1 MKRNLFIAVAGV
13 AVFATL
19 LPVATWVGRTAGRE
33 DGKRAI
39 ERVQLVW
46 PSILSMPTE
55 DRALIASLGMQC
67 RLQDRPLVANEVI
80 ACLRGAAADPDT
92 NFPTGV
98 DRRAAQARLNELL
111 RLRQHT

>member
-1 MKRNLFIAVAGV
+1 MDRKLSIVVGGIV
-13 AVFATL
+13 SLATL

-55 DRALIASLGMQC
+55 DRALVAALGMKC
-67 RLQDRPLVANEVI
+67 RVQDRPPVASEVI
-80 ACLRGAAADPDT
+80 ACLRDAAADPDT
-92 NFPTGV
+92 DLPKGV

-111 RLRQHT
+111 RLHVHT